1 MNTYYWLC
9 PAGSTPNI
17 RQPDPPTGRSVSI
30 SFLSSGG
37 TQNDQESER
46 QVPSG
51 ILNLLRALFPGG
63 EIHVEDGSVQGMNS
77 SSVSDQARTSNG
89 VAVAPEAEPR
99 VSEEGIFLSNLLHQV
114 MPLISQAATREP
126 GLVPA
131 EAENSS
137 EHTMAQDSSTV
148 VCMLHHLSFPGLLCL
163 MYCFGFLI
171 QLTFFPS
178 WPKKE

>member
-1 MNTYYWLC
+1 MVKLLYELNTYNWLF

-17 RQPDPPTGRSVSI
+17 RQPNQSSGRSVSI

-51 ILNLLRALFPGG
+51 VLNLLRALFPGG

-77 SSVSDQARTSNG
+77 SSVSDQARTSSG
-89 VAVAPEAEPR
+89 AAGAPETEPR
-99 VSEEGIFLSNLLHQV
+99 VSDEGIFLSNLLHQV
-114 MPLISQAATREP
+114 MPLISQAASREP

-131 EAENSS
+131 EVENSS
-137 EHTMAQDSSTV
+137 ERTMAQGSSTL
-148 VCMLHHLSFPGLLCL
+148 VCMLHHLSFHDLLCL
-163 MYCFGFLI
+163 VFQQVLDF
-171 QLTFFPS
+171 
-178 WPKKE
+178 